1 MFAELKQSLTLLFQ
15 DEGLSDA
22 QESYVANGRVF
33 LLKTDEENNDMTIKF
48 SLFSTPDFESLLQA
62 VKGAIS
68 DYGFTFDEIEKRKQ
82 PINQITL
89 IVSEKL

>member
-15 DEGLSDA
+15 DEELSDA
-22 QESYVANGRVF
+22 QLSYVANGRVF

-48 SLFSTPDFESLLQA
+48 SLFSTPDFESLVHA
-62 VKGAIS
+62 VKETIR
-68 DYGFTFDEIEKRKQ
+68 DYGFAFDEIEKRKQ
-82 PINQITL
+82 PINHITL